1 MIRRDKDGCADVTEP
16 GPFDAKQQ
24 DIPRTGGVQHEAK
37 LAKVVETLN
46 RSATDVETAAYEIA
60 GVVKTEFVARVMLA
74 AGELEKLAAKTS
86 ALLEQ
91 MEANNAASL
100 QARVRNL
107 KREFDE
113 G

>member
-1 MIRRDKDGCADVTEP
+1 MIRRDKDGCADGTEP

-24 DIPRTGGVQHEAK
+24 DIQRTGGVQYEAK
-37 LAKVVETLN
+37 LAKVVETLK

-60 GVVKTEFVARVMLA
+60 GAVETEFVARVMLA
-74 AGELEKLAAKTS
+74 AAELEKLAAKTS

-91 MEANNAASL
+91 METNDAASL
-100 QARVRNL
+100 QARIRNL
-107 KREFDE
+107 KQESGE